1 MPSDEL
7 AVAVQEAGSLLDAA
21 DTKHYYSFAV
31 RRVLEAVHGKSEL
44 HRRACLREEYV
55 ASVELDLPQ
64 RRALDRVPFDHRFFR
79 RPTGLEP
86 EINDELLGG
95 PEAHR
100 HYALR
105 ARTTPHAWLAARYA
119 DLAFQSGTRETRL
132 EFVRL
137 AVERYVQ
144 AFEHRVVSEPFE
156 ACAELLRAL
165 ELAVKVSSDD
175 LVKGVCDILR
185 VWLDANL
192 SSASWSVSSLIYGLA
207 AIDKKLSM
215 MDYGAL
221 AQRVEEL
228 GHQGVGRRSD
238 GTQFGFA
245 YGLAKLTKDP
255 ARIERVGRLHVNGY
269 LDKAKQATGQD
280 RVHRHHWYREAWSV
294 LEELPGC
301 KDLRDEV
308 LKGMQEAGEEAGEF
322 LISATETVPLT
333 PDEQAAYRRIEDGLV
348 EAGLRW
354 PEEACRLLLR
364 YAPLRADCEKDIE
377 GLIAPKLMPVQR
389 IEDGGT
395 HMTSGDDWRH
405 QASRRAITMVFDVL
419 WPQVLGG
426 ALPRLDAAGAL
437 NANILCQP
445 FIRRG
450 FGRNE
455 GAFIASAAEALARGD
470 FVAAMQLW
478 VLLAERL
485 VGCMLQALG
494 AVKITVKP
502 DREQRAPFEVAMERY
517 QAGLAAK
524 NSEHAE
530 RACNMINAL
539 LGWKG
544 FSHTNWRNRV
554 AHGLVAAPEADFAP
568 AYTAFLL
575 CVLIVLPLPTER
587 PGSAPTENSV

>member
-1 MPSDEL
+1 MTSNEL
-7 AVAVQEAGSLLDAA
+7 VMAVQEAGSLLDAA
-21 DTKHYYSFAV
+21 DLKHYYSFAV
-31 RRVLEAVHGKSEL
+31 RQVLEVVRGKSEM
-44 HRRACLREEYV
+44 HRRTCLREEYV
-55 ASVELDLPQ
+55 ASVALELPE

-86 EINDELLGG
+86 TIDGDLLGS

-100 HYALR
+100 HYSLR
-105 ARTTPHAWLAARYA
+105 ARTTPHSWLAARYA
-119 DLAFQSGTRETRL
+119 DLAFQTGTKETRI
-132 EFVRL
+132 EHVRL

-144 AFEHRVVSEPFE
+144 AFGQRVASKEFE

-165 ELAVKVSSDD
+165 ELSVKVSSDD
-175 LVKGVCDILR
+175 LVRGVCDVLWT
-185 VWLDANL
+185 WLDAHL

-207 AIDKKLSM
+207 SIDKKLSLV
-215 MDYGAL
+215 DYAAL
-221 AQRVEEL
+221 AHRVEEL
-228 GHQGVGRRSD
+228 GHQAVGRRSD
-238 GTQFGFA
+238 DTFGFA

-255 ARIERVGRLHVNGY
+255 ARIERVGRLHVNSY
-269 LDKAKQATGQD
+269 LDKAKKATGQD
-280 RVHRHHWYREAWSV
+280 RMHRHHWYREAWSV

-322 LISATETVPLT
+322 LISATETIPLT
-333 PDEQAAYRRIEDGLV
+333 PDEQSAYRQIEDGLV
-348 EAGLRW
+348 EAGPRW

-364 YAPLRADCEKDIE
+364 FAPLRADCEKDIE

-395 HMTSGDDWRH
+395 HMTPGDDWRH
-405 QASRRAITMVFDVL
+405 QASRRVITMVFDVL

-426 ALPRLDAAGAL
+426 ALPRLDAAGSL
-437 NANILCQP
+437 NANVLCQP
-445 FIRRG
+445 FIRRS

-470 FVAAMQLW
+470 FIAAMQLW

-485 VGCMLQALG
+485 VGSMLEALG
-494 AVKITVKP
+494 AVRITVKP

-524 NSEHAE
+524 NSGHAE
-530 RACNMINAL
+530 RACNVINAL

-587 PGSAPTENSV
+587 PGSAPAATSL